1 MRWELLPHKSV
12 KRLLIHLELQSSC
25 NVTVHCSV
33 PNTAHCISGEK
44 TATPPPFY
52 LPSLTANDP
61 VVKKRQQK
69 KIKSFA
75 VLLPLCSC
83 FKLAEVLLLD
93 GIASCCSEWLQPLF
107 PGPFSS
113 ENPSVFLG
121 EFKLSSLSIKL
132 AAFFFNYTVFHTAQ
146 PRLSH
151 SHYQP
156 FSPHTLLLS
165 RATVNSHACGNDGF
179 CTVVKHSSG

>member
-33 PNTAHCISGEK
+33 PNTPHCISGEK
-44 TATPPPFY
+44 TATSPPFY

-61 VVKKRQQK
+61 VVKKQQQK
-69 KIKSFA
+69 RSSNLQYYCHFA
-75 VLLPLCSC
+75 AVSNLQKCCCLM
-83 FKLAEVLLLD
+83 ELLLV
-93 GIASCCSEWLQPLF
+93 ALSEWLQPLF

-132 AAFFFNYTVFHTAQ
+132 AAFF
-146 PRLSH
+146 
-151 SHYQP
+151 
-156 FSPHTLLLS
+156 
-165 RATVNSHACGNDGF
+165 
-179 CTVVKHSSG
+179 

>member
-1 MRWELLPHKSV
+1 MLFKNASDV
-12 KRLLIHLELQSSC
+12 TC

-33 PNTAHCISGEK
+33 PNTSHCISGEK
-44 TATPPPFY
+44 TATSPPFY

-61 VVKKRQQK
+61 VVKNNNKKTSNLQDYCHFAADSNLQK
-69 KIKSFA
+69 CCC
-75 VLLPLCSC
+75 LM
-83 FKLAEVLLLD
+83 ELLLVALS
-93 GIASCCSEWLQPLF
+93 GCSLCFRDHSVVRITMSFWANLNCLLF
-107 PGPFSS
+107 PSNWLP
-113 ENPSVFLG
+113 
-121 EFKLSSLSIKL
+121 
-132 AAFFFNYTVFHTAQ
+132 FFNYTVFHTAQ

-156 FSPHTLLLS
+156 FSPHTLLFS

>member
-12 KRLLIHLELQSSC
+12 KRLLIPLELQSSC
-25 NVTVHCSV
+25 HVTVHCSV

-61 VVKKRQQK
+61 VVKKQQQK
-69 KIKSFA
+69 ESSNLQYHWHFA
-75 VLLPLCSC
+75 AVSNLQKCCCLM
-83 FKLAEVLLLD
+83 ELLLVALS
-93 GIASCCSEWLQPLF
+93 GCSLLF
-107 PGPFSS
+107 PGPFSR

-132 AAFFFNYTVFHTAQ
+132 AAFFLITLSFTQRSPGSLT
-146 PRLSH
+146 LTISH
-151 SHYQP
+151 SALTRC
-156 FSPHTLLLS
+156 S
-165 RATVNSHACGNDGF
+165 SHAPLWTRTRVGMMDF
-179 CTVVKHSSG
+179 AQ